1 MSGLIKL
8 FKATAILA
16 DGLHF
21 VFWVLWL
28 AICASGVL
36 RLSQINPDLTGWML
50 VLFYGLPCVMLALLV
65 YDALRLWLA
74 DEKHR
79 MLWLSMLIRTL
90 SVLMLLSVAILL
102 LGPALHRI
110 YYGDLYN

>member
-16 DGLHF
+16 DVMHF

-28 AICASGVL
+28 GICLSGSL
-36 RLSQINPDLTGWML
+36 PLQKLNPELHGWL
-50 VLFYGLPCVMLALLV
+50 LGLFYGLPCVMLALLV
-65 YDALRLWLA
+65 YDALRLWFA
-74 DEKHR
+74 DERHR
-79 MLWLSMLIRTL
+79 MLWLSLLIRTL
-90 SVLMLLSVAILL
+90 SVVMLLSAAILL
-102 LGPALHRI
+102 LGPALHQI

>member
-8 FKATAILA
+8 FKAAAILA

-21 VFWVLWL
+21 IVWVLWL
-28 AICASGVL
+28 AICASGIMPL
-36 RLSQINPDLTGWML
+36 EKLNPALTGWML
-50 VLFYGLPCVMLALLV
+50 GLFYGLPCIMLALLV
-65 YDALRLWLA
+65 YDALRLWFA

-79 MLWLSMLIRTL
+79 MLWLSMLLRTL
-90 SVLMLLSVAILL
+90 SVVMLLCVAILL
-102 LGPALHRI
+102 LGPALHQI